1 MKTQFGLSIQPN
13 PGLASRVRE
22 AFARLTFV
30 FALALAFAFTFAFTF
45 AFACVVF
52 AFGSSLPC
60 CFETTSLS
68 LLASSTTLLS
78 ILSKDKSRVAKR
90 ASSAA
95 ALRANA
101 LSMSE
106 AGAIKKIF

>member
-30 FALALAFAFTFAFTF
+30 FALALA
-45 AFACVVF
+45 CVVF
-52 AFGSSLPC
+52 AFGSSLAC

-68 LLASSTTLLS
+68 LPASSTTLLS